1 MCITRAPEG
10 EGVRQVR
17 QEQARYGRVRQVR
30 QVQARSGKVRHVH
43 WSGRSDRSGR
53 VRQEQARYSR
63 IMQSQTG
70 QASFLRDILLLMVES
85 QAAESGGSR
94 RFLIL
99 PARDFW
105 SKVTDRPLHR
115 RNRL

>member
-30 QVQARSGKVRHVH
+30 QGQA

-63 IMQSQTG
+63 VRQ
-70 QASFLRDILLLMVES
+70 DH
-85 QAAESGGSR
+85 AESDRSGQLLEGHLAPDGGEPGGR
-94 RFLIL
+94 VRG
-99 PARDFW
+99 
-105 SKVTDRPLHR
+105 
-115 RNRL
+115 

>member
-30 QVQARSGKVRHVH
+30 QVQAKSGKVRHGQAGQTE
-43 WSGRSDRSGR
+43 SGRNRLGIAGSG
-53 VRQEQARYSR
+53 R